1 MICFFNLQAMSI
13 VQETHNGDPSGIKQ
27 TFPQLNL
34 ELHCCRL
41 WWLKNWEHRALAFP
55 FWRIYYNV
63 QAGASVIYK
72 KKQIPLKPDTLY
84 LISPNTVFAS
94 KLYKQKIPAK
104 GFVLNGGS
112 VVNMK
117 DSERELLAQG
127 QAIEQLFIHFTI
139 GFPYDTIIPALYAFP
154 IDQPI
159 QKKLDIL
166 VSYFSQRIQE
176 IDLHIYLTLQAL
188 VCELL
193 SKIDTFHWE
202 QLTNDKRISRVINYI
217 ESHLSEPLSNQQLA
231 NIACMASNSFA
242 YLFKKELHTTLHRYV
257 NTKRIHAACLL
268 LIHTDNSIEEIA
280 DKTGFSDR
288 YHFSR
293 IFREITPTTPA
304 QYRKKYKL
312 IQHF

>member
-1 MICFFNLQAMSI
+1 MSI

-27 TFPQLNL
+27 AFPKFNL

-55 FWRIYYNV
+55 FWRIYYNC
-63 QAGASVIYK
+63 QAGASIFYK
-72 KKQIPLKPDTLY
+72 EQRIPLQPHTFY

-94 KLYKQKIPAK
+94 QLYDQEIPAE

-112 VVNMK
+112 VVQMK
-117 DSERELLAQG
+117 APEKALLAQG
-127 QAIEQLFIHFTI
+127 KAIEHLFIHFTI
-139 GFPYDTIIPALYAFP
+139 GFPYDTIMPALYSFP
-154 IDQPI
+154 VDSHF
-159 QKKLDIL
+159 QKQLDIL
-166 VSYFSQRIQE
+166 VSYFSQRVQE

-193 SKIDTFHWE
+193 SKIDNYHWE
-202 QLTNDKRISRVINYI
+202 QLTNDKRISRVIKYI
-217 ESHLSEPLSNQQLA
+217 ESNLSAELSNQQLA
-231 NIACMASNSFA
+231 NIACMATNSFA
-242 YLFKKELHTTLHRYV
+242 HLFKKELRISLHQYV
-257 NTKRIHAACLL
+257 NAKRINAACLL

-280 DKTGFSDR
+280 EKTGFSDR

-293 IFREITPTTPA
+293 IFREVSCTTPA
-304 QYRKKYKL
+304 KYRKKYKL